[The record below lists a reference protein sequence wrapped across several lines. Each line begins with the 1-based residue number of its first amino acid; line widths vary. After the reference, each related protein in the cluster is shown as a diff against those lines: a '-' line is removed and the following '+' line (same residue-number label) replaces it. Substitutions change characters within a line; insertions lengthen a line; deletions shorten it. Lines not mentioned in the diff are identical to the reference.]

1 MENYCEKL
9 RVVKGVDIEK
19 IRDLIRKLMEEKFS
33 LFWIFETLVIV
44 TLKSLIMKFYFT
56 NLF

>member
-9 RVVKGVDIEK
+9 RVVRGVDIEK

-33 LFWIFETLVIV
+33 PFWIFETLVIA